1 MDDFRIEWTRGDR
14 VESLHRVSVAVV
26 NADGAL
32 LAQAGDPDLL
42 TFWRSAAKPFQAL
55 PLVEDGGYARL
66 GLTERELALA
76 CASHSSEPD
85 HVALAGDMLA
95 RIGQTESA
103 LACGPHPPLSSS
115 IAERVVRDGT
125 VMSPRW
131 SNCSG
136 KHTGMLAQA
145 VHHGWPVEGYNEA
158 EHPLQQRILD
168 EIVRWSGV
176 PRDRI
181 ELGVDGCNTVCF
193 GLPLS
198 GMARAYARLAASE
211 EPGART
217 VREAMMHHPWLVA
230 GTGRPCTEL
239 MEAYGGRLLAKLG
252 AEGVY
257 CAAFVPSGIGIAL
270 KVEDGDMKS
279 LPVALLAVLRQV
291 LERGLVPGIGSA
303 VPEHVE
309 RHAGVELRNTRDRV
323 TGVIRPAGELR
334 FSAQVPA

>member
-26 NADGAL
+26 NADGDL
-32 LAQAGDPDLL
+32 LAHAGNPELF

-66 GLTERELALA
+66 GLSERELALM

-85 HVALAGDMLA
+85 HVALAGEMLA
-95 RIGQTESA
+95 RIGQPETA

-115 IAERVVRDGT
+115 VAERVVREGIR
-125 VMSPRW
+125 MSPAW

-136 KHTGMLAQA
+136 KHTGMVAQA
-145 VHHGWPVEGYNEA
+145 LDHGWPVEGYNEA

-168 EIVRWSGV
+168 GIVRWSGV

-198 GMARAYARLAASE
+198 GMARAYARLAASD
-211 EPGART
+211 EPAPRT

-230 GTGRPCTEL
+230 GTGRLCTEL
-239 MEAYGGRLLAKLG
+239 MEAFDGRLLAKLG

-257 CAAFVPSGIGIAL
+257 CAAFVPAGVGIAL

-291 LERGLVPGIGSA
+291 LERGLVPGIGTGA
-303 VPEHVE
+303 LGQVE
-309 RHAGVELRNTRDRV
+309 RHTAVELRNTRDRV
-323 TGVIRPAGELR
+323 TGVIRPAGGLR